1 MTSQE
6 LPSGGGA
13 YERKADG
20 TLKQV
25 EAPTAPQETVPEGS
39 AGAAVE
45 AVEAPVEGAPEAV
58 AERPAKRTT
67 VKET

>member
-20 TLKQV
+20 TLTQV
-25 EAPTAPQETVPEGS
+25 EAPTRPEGS
-39 AGAAVE
+39 AEAAPE
-45 AVEAPVEGAPEAV
+45 AVEAPVEGAV
-58 AERPAKRTT
+58 ERPAKRT
-67 VKET
+67 VKEA

>member
-25 EAPTAPQETVPEGS
+25 EAPTAPQDFAPEGS
-39 AGAAVE
+39 AAAPLEPVE
-45 AVEAPVEGAPEAV
+45 PPVEGAV
-58 AERPAKRTT
+58 ERPAKRT
-67 VKET
+67 VKEA